1 MSAQM
6 ANQAAPVL
14 LRATELDQ
22 QQPAARLE
30 DTHHCEDGG
39 VGGGI
44 GKEVNDR
51 RAEHDVEGRFGE
63 WQRLGPSQLEID
75 CGASSCCLF
84 ARARSSRAMRPA
96 RIPYPPGRPGAL
108 QQWR

>member
-1 MSAQM
+1 
-6 ANQAAPVL
+6 
-14 LRATELDQ
+14 RATEVDQ

-30 DTHHCEDGG
+30 DTHHFPDAEMARAIRKAVD
-39 VGGGI
+39 
-44 GKEVNDR
+44 DR

-84 ARARSSRAMRPA
+84 ARARCVQPEYPTRRADPALCSNGERPRSTADVQHRFSSP
-96 RIPYPPGRPGAL
+96 
-108 QQWR
+108 